1 MLKISKN
8 KQTLLKDGKI
18 FFYLADTC
26 WSAFTNISDEEWD
39 YYLYKKK
46 FKVLI
51 RFKLIFYHNGMHL

>member
-8 KQTLLKDGKI
+8 KQTLLKDGKT

-39 YYLYKKK
+39 YYLYKKNFK
-46 FKVLI
+46 FLI
-51 RFKLIFYHNGMHL
+51 RFKLILYHNGMNI

>member
-8 KQTLLKDGKI
+8 KQTLLKDGKT

-39 YYLYKKK
+39 YYLYKR
-46 FKVLI
+46 KVLI